1 MLSNKKKSVN
11 ETNKNPNLVE
21 VQSVQKFV
29 YELFVAAGLNHERA
43 ESVSRL
49 LVLTD
54 MMGRSTHGVSQVKL
68 YLDQLA
74 SGGMSKTSDYK
85 VVRDTGATMVWDGDY
100 LPGLWL
106 VERALAVGYERLRKH
121 GVVTF
126 SIKHSHHIGCL
137 AALVKDAADRG
148 YFVTLLSSG
157 PHGKYVAPFGGTQ
170 ALFSPNPIAYGI
182 PSRVRP
188 VLVDMTASITTVSM
202 TREKVKNGTQFDRPW
217 MLDSTGHPTTDPRVL
232 EVSDP
237 RGSMMLL
244 GGLDS
249 GHKGFGLAIMVEA
262 LTQALSG
269 HGRKDAPKR
278 WGASVYLQLIDPD
291 AFSGLEAFCDQMDFF
306 IDACHANSPVDAAVP
321 VRLPG
326 EQADKNIQ
334 AAQINGIFVST
345 QTRAELVEC
354 ANKLGVPIPSSD
366 FSKC

>member
-1 MLSNKKKSVN
+1 MPDLVN
-11 ETNKNPNLVE
+11 AELAR
-21 VQSVQKFV
+21 KFS
-29 YELFVAAGLNHERA
+29 YQLFVAAGLNHERA
-43 ESVSRL
+43 ESVARL

-54 MMGRSTHGVSQVKL
+54 MMGRSTHGLAQAKL
-68 YLDQLA
+68 YIDQLA
-74 SGGMSKTSDYK
+74 SGGMSKDGDYQ
-85 VVRDTGATMVWDGDY
+85 VVRDTGSTIVWDGNY

-106 VERALAVGYERLRKH
+106 VERALTLAYARIKEH

-182 PSRVRP
+182 PSSGRS
-188 VLVDMTASITTVSM
+188 VLIDMTASITTVSM
-202 TREKVKNGTQFDRPW
+202 TREKVKAGKTFDRPW
-217 MLDSTGHPTTDPRVL
+217 MLDATGQPTTDPRVL

-244 GGLDS
+244 GGMES

-269 HGRKDAPKR
+269 HGRRDAPKR
-278 WGASVYLQLIDPD
+278 WGASVYLQLIDP
-291 AFSGLEAFCDQMDFF
+291 EAFCGLDAFRDQMDFF
-306 IDACHANSPVDAAVP
+306 IDACHTNPPADSSTP

-334 AAQINGIFVST
+334 VAKISGIVLSNE
-345 QTRAELVEC
+345 TRAELLEC
-354 ANKLGVPIPSSD
+354 AHKLGVASPN
-366 FSKC
+366 F

>member
-1 MLSNKKKSVN
+1 MNNANEPFGLVN
-11 ETNKNPNLVE
+11 ADLAQNFAL
-21 VQSVQKFV
+21 
-29 YELFVAAGLNHERA
+29 ELFLAAGLNFERA
-43 ESVSRL
+43 EAVARL

-54 MMGRSTHGVSQVKL
+54 MMGRTTHGLAQAKL
-68 YLDQLA
+68 YLDQLQ
-74 SGGMSKTSDYK
+74 SGGMSKDSDYQ
-85 VVRDTGATMVWDGDY
+85 VVRDTGSTIVWDGKY

-106 VERALAVGYERLRKH
+106 VERALALGYTRVREH

-182 PSRVRP
+182 PSSSRS

-202 TREKVKNGTQFDRPW
+202 TREKVKIGKHFDRPW
-217 MLDSTGHPTTDPRVL
+217 MLDSKGQPTTDPRVL
-232 EVSDP
+232 EATDP

-244 GGLDS
+244 GGMES

-278 WGASVYLQLIDPD
+278 WGASVYLQLIDPE
-291 AFSGLEAFCDQMDFF
+291 AFCGLEAFRAQMDFF
-306 IDACHANSPVDAAVP
+306 IDACHANPPADSGTP

-334 AAQINGIFVST
+334 AAKINGIFISN
-345 QTRAELVEC
+345 QTRSELIEC
-354 ANKLGVPIPSSD
+354 ARKLDVTEPS
-366 FSKC
+366 F